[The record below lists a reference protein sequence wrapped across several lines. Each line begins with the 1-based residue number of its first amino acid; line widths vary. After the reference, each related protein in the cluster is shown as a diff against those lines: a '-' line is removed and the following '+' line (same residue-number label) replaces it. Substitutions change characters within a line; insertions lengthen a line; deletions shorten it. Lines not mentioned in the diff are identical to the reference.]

1 MAQTPSSGPEAFAEK
16 AGNLFTRIGRHL
28 DVFWQRVTEGL
39 EVQVLWTQFV
49 AEARASY
56 SLYTREVDWAALER
70 ESGARR
76 VFRTASALFWAMLLK
91 LSPARRVFLLI
102 ALALGVLALTS
113 ARIEKTDGGVLTQL
127 PGNFSFVLLALGG
140 LVFLLALEL
149 ADRVTMKRDLEI
161 AREIQRWLVP
171 AVPPQV
177 PGVDIAFAT
186 RPANTVG
193 GDYYD
198 AFLRGPHPTDPA
210 ATRLFLVVADVAG
223 KSVPAALLMATFQ
236 ASLRSLALTPGSL
249 PELVAGLNRYACA
262 HSLGGRR
269 FTTAF
274 FAELDPT
281 TRALTYIGAGH
292 NAPILRRTSG
302 RLERL
307 EASSL
312 PLGIDAQVRY
322 ECGTATLEAGD
333 LLVIFTDGLVDAVNA
348 KDEDY
353 SESRLLE
360 ALRPA
365 SDASAEQTL
374 KSLMGAVDAFVGA
387 TRQHDDITC
396 LILRVG

>member
-1 MAQTPSSGPEAFAEK
+1 MAQTPSRGPEAFAEK